1 MEIKKLIAIPEMVRN
16 NNDDGFCYPE
26 KHQQQIYEWND
37 QYIYLKDVKYDSIPK
52 LLFDELIKNCIPET
66 TEYDVLSDTKITDY
80 INKTI
85 GEALS
90 NSFININRV
99 IDNINDRLG
108 ESIGLK
114 DLQTFRENIEVSI
127 NALFNEKTQIAKD
140 FNPEDVLIELQRLD
154 KKIHDIKTTPIDPSN
169 VMKLI
174 TEYVTNELKIVH
186 DNLPNI
192 INSILDT
199 KPQSNQI
206 TEFTPSV
213 LVADHKLSLGHL
225 IALKEA
231 GYTVQEIHE
240 LKTAGL
246 V

>member
-80 INKTI
+80 IIKTI